1 MEKCIFDF
9 KKAKMTTIVIKPK
22 SKEEQDLLTVLLKK
36 MNIEAEVVE
45 ESVSAYETGK
55 AMDDVRRKKGSKVKN
70 ADELFNKLG
79 I

>member
-1 MEKCIFDF
+1 
-9 KKAKMTTIVIKPK
+9 MTTIVIKPK
-22 SKEEQDLLTVLLKK
+22 SKEEQDLITVLLTK

-45 ESVSAYETGK
+45 EPAAAHETRK
-55 AMDDVRRKKGSKVKN
+55 AMDDLRNKKGTKVKN